1 MIVDAMSSF
10 GGVDIPVGG
19 WGIDDTFDLFISL
32 YDILD
37 SFADF
42 TCDNRIIHSIQ
53 MNAVR
58 IIGQQIDN
66 LAQSIGHSCIKQS
79 GFVILKFVN
88 DPLKTLRK
96 RSTAHCNHTL
106 DLGRIDNRHNPGNN
120 RNIDIGDS
128 AIFHKTVELC
138 IVKE

>member
-1 MIVDAMSSF
+1 MI
-10 GGVDIPVGG
+10 P
-19 WGIDDTFDLFISL
+19 FDLFISL
-32 YDILD
+32 YDILY

-42 TCDNRIIHSIQ
+42 ACDNRIIHSIQ

-66 LAQSIGHSCIKQS
+66 LAQSIGHSRVEQS
-79 GFVILKFVN
+79 GFVIFKFVN
-88 DPLKTLRK
+88 DPLETFRE
-96 RSTAHCNHTL
+96 RSTAHCDHSF
-106 DLGRIDNRHNPGNN
+106 DLCCIDDRHNSGND

-138 IVKE
+138 IVKEQLREQ